1 MKTKEHEIIF
11 NKDDVKQFVQLIG
24 DRNPIYQSSERAKD
38 YGFETIPL
46 PPTMPMIAYKW
57 LETPWELK
65 YPIIHRKQKCIQHQR
80 MYIEEIYKA
89 VVEVTDQYQ
98 RHNLTFMKQTLFL
111 FNRDGKLCFEG
122 ISDLTLGGLS

>member
-1 MKTKEHEIIF
+1 
-11 NKDDVKQFVQLIG
+11 
-24 DRNPIYQSSERAKD
+24 
-38 YGFETIPL
+38 
-46 PPTMPMIAYKW
+46 
-57 LETPWELK
+57 
-65 YPIIHRKQKCIQHQR
+65 
-80 MYIEEIYKA
+80 MYIEEIYRA